1 MQIHSISLLVV
12 AAVFAQSG
20 CEVEGPVPSP
30 ETASEHASEFAS
42 AVGAQ
47 LVPECTAQRAVHIV
61 AGAGSLGWFTQ
72 VWPAPAVITD
82 FQPAY
87 AYDAPT
93 RVKAVGTEASHP
105 LYARLLGTRA
115 LWEGRGIAPQ
125 PSVFVAGRNE
135 VATGGHTAAPG
146 SIAVQ
151 QGTSLAAA
159 GAALQ
164 ASLQP
169 VLPVLVFS
177 PAGPYVSSVA
187 TPAAVTVANV
197 DAAVAALTAL
207 VTPAQAQLL
216 RPSASQLARY
226 VPLDASAGEL
236 ALASRLA
243 FTANALGLGLVGTV
257 VMPGTNDDPHN
268 AFDVG
273 VANVTTRANR
283 LATTL
288 DAFYADLALFRE
300 PSCVRAGAVISIAN
314 NTVMTVLGDTPKNSF
329 NRAGWADGTLGL
341 SNWMYLRSNG
351 YIRSGWFGRVAPATG
366 RTNFSP
372 ITGEL
377 DASVTAESNAAT
389 AYAAAL
395 YAIARGNGAAIAPYI
410 NATYSGVLAP

>member
-1 MQIHSISLLVV
+1 MQIQSISLLVA

-20 CEVEGPVPSP
+20 CEVEGPGPAP
-30 ETASEHASEFAS
+30 EAASEQASELAS
-42 AVGAQ
+42 TVGAQ
-47 LVPECTAQRAVHIV
+47 LVPECAAQRAVHIV
-61 AGAGSLGWFTQ
+61 AGVGSLAWFTQ
-72 VWPAPAVITD
+72 VWPAPAVITG

-87 AYDAPT
+87 ALDDPA

-115 LWEGRGIAPQ
+115 LWEGRGTAPQ

-135 VATGGHTAAPG
+135 THTATPG

-268 AFDVG
+268 AFDIG

-329 NRAGWADGTLGL
+329 NRAGWGDGTLGL
-341 SNWMYLRSNG
+341 ATWMYVRSNG
-351 YIRSGWFGRVAPATG
+351 YLRPGWFGRVAPTTG

-372 ITGEL
+372 VTGEL

-395 YAIARGNGAAIAPYI
+395 YAIARGNGAAIAPYT